1 MALLTNINGKF
12 SVSDAGA
19 VRFNDSFTFPT
30 SDGAAN
36 YFLQTNGSGTIG
48 WAAAPT
54 GSGATNRVA
63 YWSTA
68 SNLSYND
75 SFQFDGSHV
84 TITGR
89 LDFVA
94 SAGTYGPYITSSDGD
109 DVQIHYNGNDAGTFE
124 IWNHN
129 QNGGAAVRMLKIS
142 DTSTATFGSSSLDI
156 NVEVTG
162 NIQVDGGFKDSS
174 GDIGTAGQI
183 LSSTATGTNWINNG
197 GGTITGSGAANRVAY
212 WTSASNI
219 SSDGAF
225 RFDGTNVAIGGAI
238 VASRK
243 LAIYNTNADNELEFI
258 GADYTNIYSQ
268 TDSTMAV
275 EVTGSGALRLATTGG
290 NLTIATGGNATFS
303 GSVGI
308 GIAPAATFQV
318 KVATDVNF
326 TTSNNSGELRL
337 NAVNDAVSATVPL
350 EFNATNYEFLGTGTT
365 TFGGSVTAVGISS
378 TIASAT
384 SGYFAT
390 GTAIPANQIVHVRD
404 NVGQVATNSAGGIK
418 ISSSPGNDVFL
429 LKRNDGATSYFALQN
444 SSATEFITTNMATGN
459 VGIGITSPAAKLDV
473 LQETRISYLQGNQY
487 RTRITNTDGNT
498 RILSD
503 GQQCNIIFGTTG
515 NVANGTASEVMRLNW
530 QGYLGIG
537 TDSPDNKLQVVA
549 GNAQVQAWFGESSY
563 TDSAIRIGG
572 ANGAGGRLFVQYVG
586 DNSYIDCY
594 GGHGSTERYR
604 DLSLIARNLIFKT
617 ASAASPSEAMRIQ
630 SDGNTIFAGRIGAET
645 TLTPVWSVQT
655 GTSAVTIPNARY
667 LNFYSGE
674 INYANFSRGFICSI
688 SDDTATTQPKQIG
701 LIMHNNSKVNNTFS
715 PGIVFGS
722 QANSSS
728 YSDATAMIAG
738 RRTNQVGDAN
748 WSAGQLWFWTA
759 AEGAVVSGAADRGL
773 PDGYPAMVINEQ
785 RRVMIGTNTASTA
798 GQPAIN
804 QALQIATGNSNDGIV
819 IHGDGSNNGMTGGGF
834 RKIGFRYDETDESF
848 ESEIRFVVTNAGAHG
863 GQLEFWT
870 DSSLGTKTRAMT
882 IDKIQRVGIGSNS
895 PAHRLQVSGD
905 STVDGGGKFGWVYW
919 PGTDNNMYNYIQTS
933 ITSGQPYA
941 AEPLEISG
949 SRWTGGNTR
958 SVIFTH
964 QTGGEIMTI
973 MTGGNVGI
981 GDTSAPNKLS
991 VKETSGNLTCRFTSG
1006 TTFSLYQNN
1015 TDSTVIFSAN
1025 HGNYTGTGFENRF
1038 IWQTTGGTAK
1048 MKLDSG
1054 TLTVSADLIAYGSPS
1069 DKRLKE
1075 NIKPIES
1082 ALDKVEKL
1090 QGVTFDWKDKKQD
1103 KAYDPDQN
1111 WKHDIGFIAQ
1121 DVQKVIPELVR
1132 ENEDGMLSMRHQG
1145 IAPILLEAIKEL
1157 KAEIEELK
1165 KCKCDCKK

>member
-258 GADYTNIYSQ
+258 GTDYTNIYSQ

-303 GSVGI
+303 GDVTTDGNVTTDGI
-308 GIAPAATFQV
+308 YKMTTAPDGNILELDQGGRSMDIGVYFSSNSTDSEWQFKTSTGATDGATTNALVIKPLQATFAGDVVSNAIVQ
-318 KVATDVNF
+318 ANGFRTTTGSTDYSLLSRNSANTAVYIQQAGTGNIVDFRYGSQAAGQGTSAMLITNEGQIQFNRTGQPPVTNSLYGNVVLQTDASANF
-326 TTSNNSGELRL
+326 QRIRYDVGTTPYWGLTKLGTSNNFAIAGRIDSTW
-337 NAVNDAVSATVPL
+337 NDHVL
-350 EFNATNYEFLGTGTT
+350 E
-365 TFGGSVTAVGISS
+365 
-378 TIASAT
+378 IAQT
-384 SGYFAT
+384 
-390 GTAIPANQIVHVRD
+390 
-404 NVGQVATNSAGGIK
+404 
-418 ISSSPGNDVFL
+418 
-429 LKRNDGATSYFALQN
+429 
-444 SSATEFITTNMATGN
+444 TGN
-459 VGIGITSPAAKLDV
+459 VGISTPSANLTHPLNIYRAASTGPIICLEETTIANGSAEGGSCNDLGRIQWQSADTSTSQGGLVRGVIRVRPGECAYGTGGVIDIGTLDTYTGASTSAWQVRMQIESNGLVRHKFSTELGTTSNGVTNQFTTRVAGYGV
-473 LQETRISYLQGNQY
+473 LDPGTGNRYGSYGWINLHATTNYTGGSRQY
-487 RTRITNTDGNT
+487 AITNAYKANKFA
-498 RILSD
+498 ILV
-503 GQQCNIIFGTTG
+503 GGTTG
-515 NVANGTASEVMRLNW
+515 SGGSAPTLTGSGEVGSGTSLGLCVD
-530 QGYLGIG
+530 GTGVGIG
-537 TDSPDNKLQVVA
+537 TGAPSAIFHVSGNSFQIGA
-549 GNAQVQAWFGESSY
+549 GYGIYGNADAANYHIKGSS
-563 TDSAIRIGG
+563 S
-572 ANGAGGRLFVQYVG
+572 
-586 DNSYIDCY
+586 
-594 GGHGSTERYR
+594 GSQ
-604 DLSLIARNLIFKT
+604 LIVK
-617 ASAASPSEAMRIQ
+617 
-630 SDGNTIFAGRIGAET
+630 
-645 TLTPVWSVQT
+645 W
-655 GTSAVTIPNARY
+655 
-667 LNFYSGE
+667 YSG
-674 INYANFSRGFICSI
+674 
-688 SDDTATTQPKQIG
+688 
-701 LIMHNNSKVNNTFS
+701 V
-715 PGIVFGS
+715 
-722 QANSSS
+722 
-728 YSDATAMIAG
+728 
-738 RRTNQVGDAN
+738 
-748 WSAGQLWFWTA
+748 LW
-759 AEGAVVSGAADRGL
+759 
-773 PDGYPAMVINEQ
+773 Q
-785 RRVMIGTNTASTA
+785 
-798 GQPAIN
+798 
-804 QALQIATGNSNDGIV
+804 GN
-819 IHGDGSNNGMTGGGF
+819 
-834 RKIGFRYDETDESF
+834 
-848 ESEIRFVVTNAGAHG
+848 
-863 GQLEFWT
+863 
-870 DSSLGTKTRAMT
+870 
-882 IDKIQRVGIGSNS
+882 
-895 PAHRLQVSGD
+895 
-905 STVDGGGKFGWVYW
+905 
-919 PGTDNNMYNYIQTS
+919 
-933 ITSGQPYA
+933 
-941 AEPLEISG
+941 
-949 SRWTGGNTR
+949 
-958 SVIFTH
+958 
-964 QTGGEIMTI
+964 
-973 MTGGNVGI
+973 
-981 GDTSAPNKLS
+981 
-991 VKETSGNLTCRFTSG
+991 G
-1006 TTFSLYQNN
+1006 TTNIMQIEN
-1015 TDSTVIFSAN
+1015 TGD
-1025 HGNYTGTGFENRF
+1025 
-1038 IWQTTGGTAK
+1038 
-1048 MKLDSG
+1048 
-1054 TLTVSADLIAYGSPS
+1054 LTVKGDVVAYGSPS

-1082 ALDKVEKL
+1082 ALDKAMKL
-1090 QGVTFDWKDKKQD
+1090 QGVTFDWKKQ
-1103 KAYDPDQN
+1103 KQITEKSVKRE
-1111 WKHDIGFIAQ
+1111 WKHDVGFIAQ

-1145 IAPILLEAIKEL
+1145 ITPILLEAIKEL

-1165 KCKCDCKK
+1165 KQIK